1 MPIYAWPHVLG
12 LDAAA
17 VAVVWQLLA
26 ARHLGHIPFTHT
38 LALGLVVWTIYLVD
52 RALDARR
59 PPTTAE
65 PLRHQFAR
73 WCGPWLWGLVV
84 LNSLLL
90 WQLGPLPV
98 LAALPVAGLVG
109 IYFLVTHGARFP
121 TRWPK
126 ELAAAVIFALG
137 VSMPLYPFPFT
148 LCFAALCFWNC
159 TAIEYWERGE
169 AHLSPLGLWVG
180 RRLGPLAILAAL
192 ICLIGIWV
200 FHPVIQGTLALT
212 FALCALLATLA
223 KRLPPLPLRVLADVA
238 LLTPLVWA

>member
-26 ARHLGHIPFTHT
+26 ARHFGHIPFSHT
-38 LALGLVVWTIYLVD
+38 LALGLVVWTIYLAD

-73 WCGPWLWGLVV
+73 RYRPWLWL
-84 LNSLLL
+84 LILSNALLL
-90 WQLGPLPV
+90 WSLGPLPI

-109 IYFLVTHGARFP
+109 IYFLVTHGARF

-148 LCFAALCFWNC
+148 LYFAALCFWNC
-159 TAIEYWERGE
+159 TAIEFWERGP
-169 AHLSPLGLWVG
+169 AQLSPLAQWVAL
-180 RRLGPLAILAAL
+180 RLRPLAIAAAL
-192 ICLIGIWV
+192 VCVLGIWL

-238 LLTPLVWA
+238 LLTPLVWV